1 MSQEKIKP
9 VGEEQ
14 SDGNPS
20 FSADEVG
27 GVKQDM
33 GKVALVISVLAV
45 FLLVIFYYTVNSK
58 VNEVSEQVGLIEET
72 RSMVQDMDDR
82 MDKSLG
88 DVTQKVEQA
97 TQKVEQATQEV
108 AAMDAR
114 IAELENLP
122 GVVRNMVL
130 GGMLEEMS
138 QKADYVGTQVSTEQQ
153 EKLKQAQELMRQV
166 QQSIQEE

>member
-20 FSADEVG
+20 FSADQVG

-58 VNEVSEQVGLIEET
+58 VNEVSDQVGLIEET
-72 RSMVQDMDDR
+72 RAMVHEMDYRLDNG
-82 MDKSLG
+82 LE
-88 DVTQKVEQA
+88 DVTL
-97 TQKVEQATQEV
+97 KVEQATQEV

-138 QKADYVGTQVSTEQQ
+138 QKADYVGTQVSPEQQ
-153 EKLKQAQELMRQV
+153 ERLKQAQELMRQV

>member
-14 SDGNPS
+14 SGGNPG

-58 VNEVSEQVGLIEET
+58 VNEVYDQVGLIEET
-72 RSMVQDMDDR
+72 RAMVHDMDDR
-82 MDKSLG
+82 LDNGLE

-97 TQKVEQATQEV
+97 TQEL

-114 IAELENLP
+114 IADLENLP
-122 GVVRNMVL
+122 GMVRNMVL